1 MRRLQLFRCAFVL
14 ILAGCSINRAGL
26 ANDIQALLDRCNVK
40 PKTTNVIM
48 ANRSRTGI
56 VEISATAEDVI
67 AITNGVGLREADL
80 SAADPDLSA
89 WLSDGASQFD
99 HPLLHPQ
106 EGIKIF
112 RSTRRPKTLTLPN
125 GSSFEYMLLFWD
137 KAKGVALIQL
147 SYAYG

>member
-56 VEISATAEDVI
+56 IGKRMGNYRIDPTRL
-67 AITNGVGLREADL
+67 GLPL
-80 SAADPDLSA
+80 LNSAAA
-89 WLSDGASQFD
+89 
-99 HPLLHPQ
+99 
-106 EGIKIF
+106 
-112 RSTRRPKTLTLPN
+112 RP
-125 GSSFEYMLLFWD
+125 
-137 KAKGVALIQL
+137 AALAPI
-147 SYAYG
+147 